1 MNIQE
6 DFFCEPS
13 LLVVIAFN
21 PMALGK
27 NSLTLGVIEGADR
40 PDELKSAQIVVKLIN
55 GKLAKDL
62 IDKLVPALI
71 VVSVINTL

>member
-1 MNIQE
+1 M
-6 DFFCEPS
+6 
-13 LLVVIAFN
+13 VVIAFN
-21 PMALGK
+21 PMAPGK

-40 PDELKSAQIVVKLIN
+40 PDELKPAQIVVEATN

-62 IDKLVPALI
+62 IDKQAPALC